1 MLYISKRICNISLK
15 EYAIYIP
22 VFHMWIKKK
31 GFIWIQSCVSSPPQR
46 FTFGLRVFFPLTN
59 EIIYNSYNF
68 AQRNFHYQLLHI
80 YTSNIIVYRCE
91 SKEFRNYSQYIRLLS
106 SFIQKLFHSGKI
118 FFSIKGIQLYC
129 FVLNICTRKYGKDY
143 IEMNR
148 GELT

>member
-15 EYAIYIP
+15 EYAIYIT

-31 GFIWIQSCVSSPPQR
+31 RFYLNTELCFFPPQR
-46 FTFGLRVFFPLTN
+46 FTFGLRVFFSLTN

-106 SFIQKLFHSGKI
+106 SFIQKLFHSGKV
-118 FFSIKGIQLYC
+118 FFFYKRYTIVLFCTEYLYT
-129 FVLNICTRKYGKDY
+129 IAW
-143 IEMNR
+143 
-148 GELT
+148 

>member
-31 GFIWIQSCVSSPPQR
+31 RFYLNTELCFFPPQR

-68 AQRNFHYQLLHI
+68 AHRNFHYQLLHI
-80 YTSNIIVYRCE
+80 YIPVILLYIDVKVKNSGTIVSISDFYHHL
-91 SKEFRNYSQYIRLLS
+91 FRNC
-106 SFIQKLFHSGKI
+106 FIQVRF

-129 FVLNICTRKYGKDY
+129 FVLNICTP
-143 IEMNR
+143 
-148 GELT
+148 

>member
-1 MLYISKRICNISLK
+1 MQYISKRICD
-15 EYAIYIP
+15 IY
-22 VFHMWIKKK
+22 
-31 GFIWIQSCVSSPPQR
+31 SCFSYVNFKTKRFYLNTELCFFPPQR

-68 AQRNFHYQLLHI
+68 SQRNFHYQLLHI

-106 SFIQKLFHSGKI
+106 SFIQKLFHSGKV

-129 FVLNICTRKYGKDY
+129 FVLNICTR
-143 IEMNR
+143 
-148 GELT
+148 

>member
-31 GFIWIQSCVSSPPQR
+31 KVLSEYRVVFLPPATLH
-46 FTFGLRVFFPLTN
+46 FWLRVFFPLTN

-68 AQRNFHYQLLHI
+68 AHRNFHYQLLHI
-80 YTSNIIVYRCE
+80 YTSYIIVYQCE

-106 SFIQKLFHSGKI
+106 SFIQKLFHSGKV
-118 FFSIKGIQLYC
+118 FFYKRYTIVLFCTEYLYT
-129 FVLNICTRKYGKDY
+129 IAW
-143 IEMNR
+143 
-148 GELT
+148 

>member
-1 MLYISKRICNISLK
+1 M
-15 EYAIYIP
+15 
-22 VFHMWIKKK
+22 
-31 GFIWIQSCVSSPPQR
+31 
-46 FTFGLRVFFPLTN
+46 
-59 EIIYNSYNF
+59 
-68 AQRNFHYQLLHI
+68 HYQLLHI

-106 SFIQKLFHSGKI
+106 SFIQKLFHSGKV

-129 FVLNICTRKYGKDY
+129 FVLNICTREHGKDY

>member
-31 GFIWIQSCVSSPPQR
+31 RFYLNTELCFFPPQR

-80 YTSNIIVYRCE
+80 YTSYIIVYRCE

-106 SFIQKLFHSGKI
+106 SFIQNLYHSGKG
-118 FFSIKGIQLYC
+118 FFFYKRYTIVLFCTEYLYT
-129 FVLNICTRKYGKDY
+129 IAW
-143 IEMNR
+143 
-148 GELT
+148 

>member
-31 GFIWIQSCVSSPPQR
+31 RFYLNTELCFFPPQR
-46 FTFGLRVFFPLTN
+46 FTFGLLVFFPLTN

-106 SFIQKLFHSGKI
+106 SFIQKLFHSGKVFI
-118 FFSIKGIQLYC
+118 ISIKGIQLYC
-129 FVLNICTRKYGKDY
+129 FVLNICTP
-143 IEMNR
+143 
-148 GELT
+148 

>member
-1 MLYISKRICNISLK
+1 MRYIFLFFICEL
-15 EYAIYIP
+15 
-22 VFHMWIKKK
+22 KKK
-31 GFIWIQSCVSSPPQR
+31 RFYLNTELCFFPPQR

-106 SFIQKLFHSGKI
+106 SFIQKLFHSGKV
-118 FFSIKGIQLYC
+118 FFFYKRYTIVLFCTEYLYT
-129 FVLNICTRKYGKDY
+129 IAW
-143 IEMNR
+143 
-148 GELT
+148 

>member
-31 GFIWIQSCVSSPPQR
+31 RFYLNLNTELCFFPPQR

-80 YTSNIIVYRCE
+80 YTSYIIVYRCE
-91 SKEFRNYSQYIRLLS
+91 SKEIRNYSQYIRLLS
-106 SFIQKLFHSGKI
+106 SFIQKLFHSGKV

-129 FVLNICTRKYGKDY
+129 FVLNICTR
-143 IEMNR
+143 
-148 GELT
+148 